1 MFKHYKTILVHP
13 LFIGGFTMGLS
24 LQLRPWFGRFQQ
36 DKTNK
41 ILLLMVGLILLEV

>member
-1 MFKHYKTILVHP
+1 MSKHYNTILVHP
-13 LFIGGFTMGLS
+13 LFIEGFTMGLT

-41 ILLLMVGLILLEV
+41 ILSSMIGLILLQV